1 MLQRRRQ
8 LCARRCDKKAQ
19 PSCISPQK
27 HNFGKAN
34 GAKTIERAYAGPLA
48 HLEREGIAERAGAR
62 AVPVREVP
70 GEGVLRGGGAG
81 GVESKRQAFRHEDH
95 SQIEDQ
101 RGEPAAEQTHSGHP
115 RALLPHAHR

>member
-1 MLQRRRQ
+1 M
-8 LCARRCDKKAQ
+8 
-19 PSCISPQK
+19 
-27 HNFGKAN
+27 
-34 GAKTIERAYAGPLA
+34 
-48 HLEREGIAERAGAR
+48 
-62 AVPVREVP
+62 REVP

-115 RALLPHAHR
+115 RVLVDVVLDSDLDGKGVTL